1 MQLLDVISPGQPYRP
16 HKHLIGIV
24 KEAEPV
30 NAVDTITNNTV
41 PTDSLTPD
49 TLATD
54 TVNTLQGMVNG
65 AGTGGDDSS
74 MLLWTAFVVLGALA
88 LCFYFAYTYRRRL
101 GTVRS

>member
-1 MQLLDVISPGQPYRP
+1 MQLLDIIVPGEDYRP
-16 HKHLIGIV
+16 RPYIGEPIQT
-24 KEAEPV
+24 EPV
-30 NAVDTITNNTV
+30 NAVDTITSNTV
-41 PTDSLTPD
+41 PVDSLSPD

-88 LCFYFAYTYRRRL
+88 LCFYFAYIYRRKL
-101 GTVRS
+101 II